1 MNEYYGKY
9 IEVSYA
15 EQEIL
20 LDIYEEI
27 AREQNF
33 QPDYEE
39 RELVDLNND
48 ERLLTTVL
56 YHVESFGSDKPGYD
70 SIAHLFEI

>member
-9 IEVSYA
+9 VEVSYA
-15 EQEIL
+15 EQKIL

-48 ERLLTTVL
+48 ESLLTTIL
-56 YHVESFGSDKPGYD
+56 YHVESFGSNKPGYD
-70 SIAHLFEI
+70 SIAHLFEA

>member
-9 IEVSYA
+9 VEISYT
-15 EQEIL
+15 EQKIL

-48 ERLLTTVL
+48 ESLLTTVL
-56 YHVESFGSDKPGYD
+56 YHVESFGSNKPGYD
-70 SIAHLFEI
+70 SIAHLFEA

>member
-9 IEVSYA
+9 VEVSYA
-15 EQEIL
+15 EQKIL

-39 RELVDLNND
+39 RKLVDLNND
-48 ERLLTTVL
+48 ESLLTTVL
-56 YHVESFGSDKPGYD
+56 YHVESFGSNKPGYD
-70 SIAHLFEI
+70 SIAHLFEV